1 MYAITGITNN
11 TYQDLSLTVG
21 DNETCNVRLYYAPTQ
36 YSWYYDWEYR
46 NFSSKSNKV
55 VLTPN
60 ALRQFKGRI
69 PFGFYFY
76 AEDGIP
82 PFKIDDFVSRVTFGI
97 LSADE
102 VDALEDEVFSRG

>member
-1 MYAITGITNN
+1 MQKITGITDNA
-11 TYQDLSLTVG
+11 YQNLTITVG
-21 DNETCNVRLYYAPTQ
+21 DNETCTVRLYFAPTQ
-36 YSWYYDWEYR
+36 YCWYYDWEY
-46 NFSSKSNKV
+46 KDIVSNGNEV

-76 AEDGIP
+76 SEDGIP
-82 PFKIDDFVSRVTFGI
+82 PFKIDDWTTRVTFGI

-102 VDALEDEVFSRG
+102 VEQIEYEVFSRG